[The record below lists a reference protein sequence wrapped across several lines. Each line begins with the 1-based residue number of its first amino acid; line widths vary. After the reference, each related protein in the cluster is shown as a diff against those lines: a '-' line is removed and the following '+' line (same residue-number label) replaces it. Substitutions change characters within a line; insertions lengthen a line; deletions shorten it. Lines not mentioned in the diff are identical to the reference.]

1 MVGSVSGPK
10 AARQTRGL
18 IAAQGVRGI
27 SQLVPRSHAR
37 LREREGGMT
46 TNQAGTLPHFVR
58 RIKLSNKFA
67 CHEECL

>member
-37 LREREGGMT
+37 LREREGG
-46 TNQAGTLPHFVR
+46 
-58 RIKLSNKFA
+58 
-67 CHEECL
+67 